1 MDFFIPPKNKKYL
14 FWCVPGFP
22 RVHPVF
28 LRNYF
33 SWSKRRK
40 NTKKIYSNALKNG
53 EFFGIFRLILKWKF
67 KLFCFC
73 VPGFFKNRV
82 RCQNPI
88 FLNDLSLFP
97 GLLRY
102 WNIVVSINYFLN
114 QEFFCSRHTPCFVEK
129 CVISVTINHFQ
140 IIFGT

>member
-33 SWSKRRK
+33 SWSKKRK
-40 NTKKIYSNALKNG
+40 DTKKTYSNALNDE
-53 EFFGIFRLILKWKF
+53 EFFIIFRLILKWKL
-67 KLFCFC
+67 KLFWCC

-82 RCQNPI
+82 HCQNSI
-88 FLNDLSLFP
+88 FLNDLNLFTA
-97 GLLRY
+97 LLRY
-102 WNIVVSINYFLN
+102 WNFLV
-114 QEFFCSRHTPCFVEK
+114 R
-129 CVISVTINHFQ
+129 
-140 IIFGT
+140 IIFFKSRFFFQQTYTLFCGHFIVYL